1 MSKSRLS
8 FQQILDCVEQ
18 LDLEQRESLIDIVK
32 RRLIDLRRDE
42 LAVSIKESQADYKK
56 GNVKSGSVED
66 LMKDL
71 EPQQ

>member
-8 FQQILDCVEQ
+8 FQQILDFVEQ
-18 LDLEQRESLIDIVK
+18 LDLDQRESLIDIVK
-32 RRLIDLRRDE
+32 RRLVDMRRDE
-42 LAVSIKESQADYKK
+42 LAMSIKESRADYKK

-71 EPQQ
+71 EQ

>member
-8 FQQILDCVEQ
+8 FQQILDFVEQ
-18 LDLEQRESLIDIVK
+18 LDFEQRESLIDIVK

-42 LAVSIKESQADYKK
+42 LAISIKESRADYKK

-71 EPQQ
+71 EQ